1 MQAFWWG
8 GKIDLEN
15 PKIISVYDALKPK
28 LGENFTLGYER
39 GCDWSATN
47 ETAIIREGDPRTE
60 RLNMMLMESSDPTNW
75 KAAIKLASESDVV
88 IAALGENP
96 TLCREARQRK
106 GIRLPGDQERFLK
119 ELIATGKPV
128 VLMMFG
134 GRPRVID
141 EVEAGCAAILQ
152 AWYPGEEGEMLLLIS
167 CWVMLILPENF
178 VSVIL
183 RQKVKN
189 FIVIIMVFLKRK

>member
-1 MQAFWWG
+1 MKQPLFV
-8 GKIDLEN
+8 K
-15 PKIISVYDALKPK
+15 V
-28 LGENFTLGYER
+28 
-39 GCDWSATN
+39 
-47 ETAIIREGDPRTE
+47 
-60 RLNMMLMESSDPTNW
+60 MLMESSDPTNW

-152 AWYPGEEGEMLLLIS
+152 AWYPGEEGGNAVIS

>member
-96 TLCREARQRK
+96 TLCGEARQRK

-134 GRPRVID
+134 GRPQVID

>member
-1 MQAFWWG
+1 MQTLIGVCWGIILTSPCRRFGGG
-8 GKIDLEN
+8 GKIDPEN

-96 TLCREARQRK
+96 TLCGEARQRK

-134 GRPRVID
+134 GRPQVID
-141 EVEAGCAAILQ
+141 EVEAGCAAILH
-152 AWYPGEEGEMLLLIS
+152 AWYPGEEGGNA
-167 CWVMLILPENF
+167 VADILG
-178 VSVIL
+178 
-183 RQKVKN
+183 
-189 FIVIIMVFLKRK
+189 